1 MAHTPLRWSEFSTYY
16 LNSSTYA
23 KKKDLLRDFGK
34 LLYSESVSIAS
45 LENFNA
51 YFFKDIWK
59 TPLKKKYTV
68 KLKGK
73 GYTTASIQG
82 IFKKFDEWLKAKTK

>member
-1 MAHTPLRWSEFSTYY
+1 MQHTPLRWSEFSTYY
-16 LNSSTYA
+16 LNASTYA

-34 LLYSESVSIAS
+34 LLYSESPNIAS

-51 YFFKDIWK
+51 YFFKNIWNAS
-59 TPLKKKYTV
+59 LKKSYTV
-68 KLKGK
+68 KLQGK
-73 GYTTASIQG
+73 GYTAAGIQG